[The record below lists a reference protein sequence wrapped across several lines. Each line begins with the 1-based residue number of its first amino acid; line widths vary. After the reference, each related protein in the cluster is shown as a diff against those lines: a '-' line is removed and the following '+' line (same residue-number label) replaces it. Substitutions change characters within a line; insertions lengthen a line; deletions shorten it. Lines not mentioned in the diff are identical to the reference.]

1 MVWFLRTLLAFSGTK
16 IVGKLWARPA
26 IPAFSYN
33 RAKLNAGLPGY
44 NQSIG
49 LSSHEYRDRVYIR
62 KDIILK
68 LTEYGELNQT
78 SLLSYCG
85 LNLVKHKDILD
96 DMEAKGIIK
105 RTEEPWG
112 NKRIIKYSV
121 TEKGREFC
129 RLILDPYEEMFPRRD
144 QKR

>member
-1 MVWFLRTLLAFSGTK
+1 M
-16 IVGKLWARPA
+16 
-26 IPAFSYN
+26 
-33 RAKLNAGLPGY
+33 
-44 NQSIG
+44 
-49 LSSHEYRDRVYIR
+49 SHEYRDRVYIR

-105 RTEEPWG
+105 KTEEPWG

-129 RLILDPYEEMFPRRD
+129 RLILDPYEEMFPRRAKND
-144 QKR
+144 SR

>member
-1 MVWFLRTLLAFSGTK
+1 M
-16 IVGKLWARPA
+16 
-26 IPAFSYN
+26 
-33 RAKLNAGLPGY
+33 
-44 NQSIG
+44 
-49 LSSHEYRDRVYIR
+49 R

-96 DMEAKGIIK
+96 DMEAKGIIRK
-105 RTEEPWG
+105 TEEPWG

-129 RLILDPYEEMFPRRD
+129 RLILDPYEEMFPRRAKND
-144 QKR
+144 SR

>member
-1 MVWFLRTLLAFSGTK
+1 M
-16 IVGKLWARPA
+16 
-26 IPAFSYN
+26 
-33 RAKLNAGLPGY
+33 
-44 NQSIG
+44 
-49 LSSHEYRDRVYIR
+49 SHEYRDRVYIR

-96 DMEAKGIIK
+96 DMEAKDIIRK
-105 RTEEPWG
+105 TEEPWG

-129 RLILDPYEEMFPRRD
+129 RLILDPYEEMFPRRAKND
-144 QKR
+144 SR